1 MKKKIIKTII
11 ASIALTSG
19 IPAESGTLTKIET
32 ETENELEEKDERLN
46 STKKRVKRQTP
57 PSLQKTMTTIN
68 IGQIEANDKQHII
81 QRLREI
87 NHPILSREDF

>member
-11 ASIALTSG
+11 ASTALTSG

-57 PSLQKTMTTIN
+57 PSLQM
-68 IGQIEANDKQHII
+68 
-81 QRLREI
+81 
-87 NHPILSREDF
+87 